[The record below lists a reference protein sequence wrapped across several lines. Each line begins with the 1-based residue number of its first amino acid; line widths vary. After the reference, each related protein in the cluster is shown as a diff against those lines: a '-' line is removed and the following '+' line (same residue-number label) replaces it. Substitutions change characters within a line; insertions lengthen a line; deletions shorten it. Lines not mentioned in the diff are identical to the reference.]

1 MQFQKTNESPIPN
14 IVSLK
19 DSAKAMPFLKVHSL
33 ETMGTQD
40 GPGIRLVVFTQG
52 CEFRCLYCHNPD
64 TFDTK
69 GGTQLP
75 LQAVVNRMER
85 MRNYFGE
92 EGGITI
98 SGGEPLLQRNAVK
111 TLFEDL
117 HQRGFHTCLDTNGR
131 LLNQSVEQLLE
142 VTDLVLL
149 DVKHMDPIRH
159 KELTG
164 MTNANTLRFAAYREL
179 SGKPMWLR
187 HVLVPGYTDAP
198 DHLHELG
205 KHFQHY
211 KQVERIEVL
220 PYHQLGVHK
229 WESLGLPYQLKD
241 VQPPSHE
248 SKQQAFEIL
257 SQYFN
262 TVVVK

>member
-1 MQFQKTNESPIPN
+1 MHFQKTNRSPLP
-14 IVSLK
+14 IVATQK
-19 DSAKAMPFLKVHSL
+19 VHHKAMPFLKVHSI

-75 LQAVVNRMER
+75 IKSVVNRMER
-85 MRNYFGE
+85 MRNYFGD
-92 EGGITI
+92 EGGITV
-98 SGGEPLLQRNAVK
+98 SGGEPLLQRNKVK
-111 TLFEDL
+111 ALFKEL

-131 LLNQSVEQLLE
+131 LLNHSVEELLE
-142 VTDLVLL
+142 ETDLVLL
-149 DVKHMDPIRH
+149 DIKHMDPLKH
-159 KELTG
+159 KALTG

-187 HVLVPGYTDAP
+187 HVLVPGYTDDP
-198 DHLHELG
+198 DHLHALG
-205 KHFQHY
+205 QHFQHY
-211 KQVERIEVL
+211 KQVERMEIL

-229 WESLGLPYQLKD
+229 WETLGVSYKLKD
-241 VQPPSHE
+241 VQPPSKE
-248 SKQQAFEIL
+248 SKQQAFDIL
-257 SQYFN
+257 SQYFD
-262 TVVVK
+262 TVILK